1 MAKEINHIILYIGR
15 YSRITILYLLYHR
28 DVSSYIQKNL
38 LYFYY
43 CIYITI
49 VFFLYK
55 KLPSHFIF
63 LLRKIDKYTKPM
75 TLAKTLHICLSIYI
89 YIF

>member
-1 MAKEINHIILYIGR
+1 MKEINRMILYIGR

-28 DVSSYIQKNL
+28 DVSSDIQKNL

-49 VFFLYK
+49 VSLYIK
-55 KLPSHFIF
+55 N
-63 LLRKIDKYTKPM
+63 Y
-75 TLAKTLHICLSIYI
+75 LHTSFSY
-89 YIF
+89 